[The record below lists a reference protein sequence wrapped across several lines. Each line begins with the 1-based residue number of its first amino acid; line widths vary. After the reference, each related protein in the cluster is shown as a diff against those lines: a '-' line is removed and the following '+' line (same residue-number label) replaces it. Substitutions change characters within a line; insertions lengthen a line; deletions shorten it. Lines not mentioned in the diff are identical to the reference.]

1 MCFWRHIIGKS
12 CSFAS
17 FFIVNLQG
25 EFKLITA
32 SYRQTNCII
41 VGFMTENKIL
51 LLVQVKI
58 VNIKV
63 WFKVRDAKHLSLFYS
78 IWKQKEKS

>member
-1 MCFWRHIIGKS
+1 MYFWHHIIGKS

-17 FFIVNLQG
+17 FFMVNLQG

-51 LLVQVKI
+51 LVVQVKI
-58 VNIKV
+58 LNKV
-63 WFKVRDAKHLSLFYS
+63 WFKVRDAKHSSLFYS
-78 IWKQKEKS
+78 IWKQKKKN